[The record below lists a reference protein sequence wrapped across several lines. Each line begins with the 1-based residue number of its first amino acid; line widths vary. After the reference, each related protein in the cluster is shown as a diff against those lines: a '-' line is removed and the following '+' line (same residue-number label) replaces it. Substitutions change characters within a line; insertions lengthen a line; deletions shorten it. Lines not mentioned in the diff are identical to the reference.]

1 MIKLYHILPSSDPSG
16 GSRNAA
22 KVSITLREMGEDFE
36 IVDLNR
42 DKDLR
47 PSDAPF
53 RQNINPN
60 GVTPALDDNGLLLWE
75 SSAILRHLADTRGR
89 LIGADVASRAK
100 TQQWLSW
107 EASTFQPTFLSFYFA
122 TAGGQ
127 AEAADAAKDDYFGK
141 LAILDNALNSNGG
154 FVTGEYSI
162 ADIALGAIVP
172 IGFHLGVDLRKHSA
186 ITGWLDQLSNR
197 QAWQAEP
204 AFMQDI
210 AAGRSANLR

>member
-1 MIKLYHILPSSDPSG
+1 MG

-22 KVSITLREMGEDFE
+22 KVAIALRELDEDFE

-47 PSDAPF
+47 PADAPF

-60 GVTPALDDNGLLLWE
+60 GVTPALNDNGLLLWE
-75 SSAILRHLADTRGR
+75 SSAILRHLADTRGE
-89 LIGADVASRAK
+89 LIGDDAASRAK

-107 EASTFQPTFLSFYFA
+107 EASTFQPTFMSFYSA
-122 TAGGQ
+122 TAAGQ
-127 AEAADAAKDDYFGK
+127 AVAAEDAKKDYSGK
-141 LAILDNALNSNGG
+141 LTILDKALSSGGG
-154 FVTGEYSI
+154 FLTGEYSI

-186 ITGWLDQLSNR
+186 ITGWLEQLSNR

-210 AAGRSANLR
+210 AAGKSANLR